1 MSEKAVFWLGGKPG
15 QAGAPKKEIKQEQE
29 QEFAAAIRQTC
40 ETNGFKFREYVAAQ
54 GAFGSW
60 LVQLSKDGGR
70 QRLVWN
76 GKDGE
81 LLFEQVLETGDWEQL
96 CAGEVAAHDLN
107 GFVAVVQ
114 SMLAKGVDRKT

>member
-15 QAGAPKKEIKQEQE
+15 QAGAPKKGIEQE
-29 QEFAAAIRQTC
+29 QEFAAAIRQAC

-60 LVQLSKDGGR
+60 LVQLSKDGVR

-76 GKDGE
+76 GKDDQ
-81 LLFEQVLETGDWEQL
+81 LLFEQALETGDWEQL
-96 CAGEVAAHDLN
+96 CAGDVAAHDLT
-107 GFVAVVQ
+107 GFVTVVE
-114 SMLAKGVDRKT
+114 SMLATVVDRKT

>member
-1 MSEKAVFWLGGKPG
+1 MPEKAVFWLGGKPG
-15 QAGAPKKEIKQEQE
+15 QAGAPKKGIEQE

-40 ETNGFKFREYVAAQ
+40 ETNGFQVREYVAAQ

-60 LVQLSKDGGR
+60 LMQLSKDGGR

-76 GKDGE
+76 GKDGQ
-81 LLFEQVLETGDWEQL
+81 LLFEQVLETGGWEQL

-107 GFVAVVQ
+107 GFITVVQ
-114 SMLAKGVDRKT
+114 SMLATGVGQKT